1 MYVWEVIEMK
11 KVWETP
17 EVLTVVH
24 GSPEEAV
31 LFTCFDSIECEFEK
45 DNGDKVSITETL
57 LS

>member
-1 MYVWEVIEMK
+1 MK

-31 LFTCFDSIECEFEK
+31 LMTCFDSLTCKFEHA
-45 DNGDKVSITETL
+45 DGGEVLVTETA